1 MTGERHFDGHVL
13 VVHHGNQMMLRIIAR
28 LESESNRNQMIKK
41 ISNFYESVAGGKPSD
56 GLGGRTL

>member
-1 MTGERHFDGHVL
+1 MTVEMPFDGHVL
-13 VVHHGNQMMLRIIAR
+13 VLHHGNQMMFRIIAR

-41 ISNFYESVAGGKPSD
+41 TDNFHESVAGGKPSD

>member
-1 MTGERHFDGHVL
+1 
-13 VVHHGNQMMLRIIAR
+13 MMLRIIAR